1 MEKKKTLR
9 NSAKAVIIREDK
21 ILLLRK
27 ADKDGSYIVLPG
39 GGQKFD
45 ETLEQALEREVLEEV
60 GAEVNVGKL
69 LHIREYFSE
78 KHEFAFEDRALH
90 QIEFFFRCELKT
102 EPDPGRASELDRN
115 QKEVIWLTL
124 SELEAVNFY
133 PTAMREALSQLESGK
148 FPVYLGDCN

>member
-27 ADKDGSYIVLPG
+27 ADKDGSYTVLPG
-39 GGQKFD
+39 GGQEFD
-45 ETLEQALEREVLEEV
+45 ETLTQALEREVLEET
-60 GAEVNVGKL
+60 GAEVEVGEL

-102 EPDPGRASELDRN
+102 EPDPGRANELDSN
-115 QKEVIWLTL
+115 QQEVVWVRL

-133 PTAMREALSQLESGK
+133 PAAMREVLSHLESGN

>member
-9 NSAKAVIIREDK
+9 NSAKAVVIRQDK

-27 ADKDGSYIVLPG
+27 ADKDGSYTVLPG

-45 ETLEQALEREVLEEV
+45 ETLEQALKREVLEEV
-60 GAEVNVGKL
+60 GSEVEVVKL

-78 KHEFAFEDRALH
+78 KHEFAFENRALH
-90 QIEFFFRCELKT
+90 QIEFFFRCELNT
-102 EPDPGRASELDRN
+102 EPDPGRATELDSN
-115 QKEVIWLTL
+115 QKEVIWVNL
-124 SELEAVNFY
+124 SELDAANFY
-133 PTAMREALSQLESGK
+133 PAAMREVLSHLESGT

>member
-27 ADKDGSYIVLPG
+27 ADKDGSYTVLPG
-39 GGQKFD
+39 GGQNFD
-45 ETLEQALEREVLEEV
+45 ETLEQTLKREVMEEV
-60 GAEVNVGKL
+60 GAEVEVGEL

-78 KHEFAFEDRALH
+78 KHQFAFKDRALH
-90 QIEFFFRCELKT
+90 QIEFFFSCELKT
-102 EPDPGRASELDRN
+102 EPDPSRASELDSN
-115 QKEVIWLTL
+115 QKEVVWVIL
-124 SELEAVNFY
+124 SELDAANFY
-133 PTAMREALSQLESGK
+133 PVAMREALSQLENGK

>member
-27 ADKDGSYIVLPG
+27 ADKDGSYTVLPG
-39 GGQKFD
+39 GGQNFN
-45 ETLEQALEREVLEEV
+45 ETLEQTLEREVMEEV
-60 GAEVNVGKL
+60 GAEVEVGEL

-78 KHEFAFEDRALH
+78 KHQFAFKDRALH
-90 QIEFFFRCELKT
+90 QIEFFFRAELKT
-102 EPDPGRASELDRN
+102 EPDPSRASELDSN
-115 QKEVIWLTL
+115 QKEVVWVIL
-124 SELEAVNFY
+124 SELDAANFY
-133 PTAMREALSQLESGK
+133 PAAMHEALSHLESGK